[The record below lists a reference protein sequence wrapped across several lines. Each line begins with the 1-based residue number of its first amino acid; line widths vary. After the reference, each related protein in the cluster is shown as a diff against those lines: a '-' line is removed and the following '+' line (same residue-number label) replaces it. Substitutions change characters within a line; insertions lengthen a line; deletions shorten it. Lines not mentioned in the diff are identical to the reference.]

1 MASNYGECSKVRFM
15 VDWIPGLSIID
26 LTAIASDDTI
36 RLAKNRKM
44 GGSKKKSY
52 IFTMSKKGSKLYYY
66 Q

>member
-1 MASNYGECSKVRFM
+1 M

-36 RLAKNRKM
+36 RLAKKRK

-52 IFTMSKKGSKLYYY
+52 IFTMSKKGRKLYYY